1 MPEII
6 RNIADEQKFRFKR
19 SLRLCLQ
26 KVLKRGVRCCTVTPD
41 PNRRIE
47 YSIKASS
54 TQAMWKL
61 YASDEGSEEK
71 YRCAGTYT
79 TLEMRAYFNK
89 IGCYLEEHEWRDV
102 GLGYKAEITQLAKRN
117 S

>member
-1 MPEII
+1 M
-6 RNIADEQKFRFKR
+6 
-19 SLRLCLQ
+19 
-26 KVLKRGVRCCTVTPD
+26 TPD

-47 YSIKASS
+47 YWIKASS

-71 YRCAGTYT
+71 YQWAGTYRT
-79 TLEMRAYFNK
+79 QEMRAYFNE
-89 IGCYLEEHEWRDV
+89 IGCYLEEYEWRDV
-102 GLGYKAEITQLAKRN
+102 GSGYKAEITQLAKRN